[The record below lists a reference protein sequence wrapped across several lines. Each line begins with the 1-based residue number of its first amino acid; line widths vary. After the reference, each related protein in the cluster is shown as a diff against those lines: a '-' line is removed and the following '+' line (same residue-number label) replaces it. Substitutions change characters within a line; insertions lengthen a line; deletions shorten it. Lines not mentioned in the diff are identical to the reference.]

1 MATMATP
8 NATEAAPDAS
18 LPSLSSELVASVAVV
33 AIIEELHS
41 TEEAFVGDL
50 CTMVNTYLGPMRERH
65 VCDEVE
71 LRNLFSNGESL
82 LQTHQALLQHL
93 PTVRRLSSVGRNA
106 ETRERERNE
115 LTRCLKGTVGAFIA
129 LEPFLL
135 NHAEF
140 ASNYE
145 HVALETHRVLAQQ
158 PGFARFCHEAEQA
171 GALSLQALLVRPIE
185 RLCTYPRLF
194 ERLKKAAVAAQLGG
208 LSQNDET
215 LDELRVDPISSEE
228 SSLEEADTLI
238 RNLAMRVRAAA
249 PTATTRTGGGGGDAL
264 IDLMSRADEADRT
277 RLWGPDVR
285 APHVGASPIGS
296 DSQSVVDMRVAA
308 AVARAREGNKRRT
321 SGEPPIPAAARGSAP
336 KRRLSTPASLAAAAL
351 ALRPRIVGWRLPSPV
366 NLLSRRSS
374 RGAPSSVPSTPP
386 RRALDPGSPTSSHV
400 ADERSVGDE
409 REKLERLQL
418 DLTRSPPATDTDT
431 ALAFATPPPPKPLD
445 PTAKLLLSA
454 SRRLAAQMEVAAP
467 KDDEATA
474 TAAKSP
480 PPRASSRAPSRGGAT
495 LPESMGA
502 AAAHGDV
509 AAVMAWL
516 DDGGDVDA
524 TMDEAGG
531 ALRDASM
538 LLRAS
543 ACGHVAL
550 VAALLQRA
558 ADVELSNS
566 RGGTPLMLASL
577 HGHLPVVEVLLSRGA
592 LVDRF
597 DAKGYAAVHLAELG
611 GHAEVARRLQ
621 CVGPPPAE
629 SPLRRLEA
637 VYARRTGTADAA
649 VPGAPS
655 ASPSPP
661 SPGSAK
667 RIATAKVIALP
678 AAHPVDDGKRA
689 PRVIKVVSIS
699 PARLAPVPAPAASPV
714 GDGKRAP
721 RVIEGVNIS
730 PAKPPAAA
738 PAPPPRRAPAADPL
752 TAMLETQEAEMASAT
767 EVVVRAMPTA
777 TEGQEEVVRAMP
789 MRITAATIESDSDSD
804 DDNDDDDQLVQAAQA
819 ALLSAWSS
827 CSSRDRKLPQPVEI
841 LDPAAI
847 AREAILFA
855 QILEP
860 PQSPKLFPSLKPIFE
875 SDDNDDNEEPHM
887 RLTKMSAT
895 AAARPALRVP
905 GASPA
910 ASPVGD
916 GKRAPR
922 VIEGVNI
929 SPAKPPPPPSA
940 VDADW
945 EYYSH
950 VSRPVE
956 LSDPIAVARE
966 ALAFDE
972 VEPPQ
977 SPKLVPSLKPILE
990 DEEELLT
997 RPMSPIAESSAD
1009 FWDQSGGGS
1018 EQGSKEPLTP
1028 PHTDPAPP
1036 PSTPSPLEP
1045 PHTDPA
1051 PPPSTPP
1058 LSLRNLPST
1067 RDQEPPPTDPR
1078 MNPSACFALSPAP
1091 PPPPRHRHDMAEQLM
1106 VLTQAPAQAQ
1116 ALAPA
1121 LVIEETGA
1129 PAARA
1134 APPLS
1139 ALQVVDDEAQVPT
1152 KLSPEPEP
1160 MLDTAPEPD
1169 AIAAAS
1175 ADLEVVSKKEAAAKR
1190 EKAEALAAAAAAE
1203 LEAAKVEPSAKAA
1216 AALEAAKAEAL
1227 AKAET
1232 LASACAALEPTLGTA
1247 LVLARE
1253 GPPESPAGQ
1262 AAERLSVQPSE
1273 QPAERS
1279 WLTPEAQT
1287 VVPDAPSWL
1296 KRVVMMPASPSVFAG
1311 VPPSPDGRGGF
1322 RPSDGFRVAVRR
1334 DFARGGG
1341 VPAEGSE
1348 ASTAA
1353 TLGAAAAAEHAAA
1366 TLAAQNEAPAA
1377 APPRP
1382 RRASSVL
1389 LEAPAVA
1396 RAADM
1401 AAQQPIGSRRASF
1414 PPPPRPVSPQRP
1426 PRRLTFGMTSSSPP
1440 PPGETEGTPKT
1451 ELANGQLQTPAYS
1464 FPSPPSAP
1472 PSAQPARESPNKLPS
1487 PAVAVSIAVTSA
1499 VTSAVSSAK
1508 SPLESFLEHYK
1519 LDRMVMCLG
1528 PGQQE
1533 ALLRQPTFADGQRNG
1548 AADFAADF
1556 AVDGAVDG
1564 AANGATKTDE
1574 WLGGQSDWLRHKGM
1588 ATLPSPLSKTSAAR
1602 TQSPTN
1608 SHRSRNGSVSPD
1620 TPIRAASLILQ
1631 REPTALRGSDLYGTV
1646 RQRLRRVESFPAPPK
1661 TSSE

>member
-1 MATMATP
+1 MKHNMKHAPVTAFP
-8 NATEAAPDAS
+8 NATADADAS
-18 LPSLSSELVASVAVV
+18 PPSLSPELVASVTVV

-50 CTMVNTYLGPMRERH
+50 FTLVNTYLGPLRERH

-82 LQTHQALLQHL
+82 LQTHQALLQQL

-249 PTATTRTGGGGGDAL
+249 PTATTRTGGGGDDAL

-321 SGEPPIPAAARGSAP
+321 SGEPPSPAAAPGSAP

-351 ALRPRIVGWRLPSPV
+351 ALRPRKVVWKMQSPL

-374 RGAPSSVPSTPP
+374 RGAPSSVPTTPP
-386 RRALDPGSPTSSHV
+386 RPALDPGSPSSSHV
-400 ADERSVGDE
+400 ADETAVGAE
-409 REKLERLQL
+409 RDKLERLQL
-418 DLTRSPPATDTDT
+418 DLTRSPPATDTL
-431 ALAFATPPPPKPLD
+431 AHAFATPPPPKPLD

-454 SRRLAAQMEVAAP
+454 ARRLTAQMEAAAP
-467 KDDEATA
+467 EGGDEATA
-474 TAAKSP
+474 TAAESGI
-480 PPRASSRAPSRGGAT
+480 RATSRAASRGGAT

-502 AAAHGDV
+502 AAARGDV

-592 LVDRF
+592 LVDRL
-597 DAKGYAAVHLAELG
+597 DAKGYAAAHFAELG
-611 GHAEVARRLQ
+611 GHAEVARRLR
-621 CVGPPPAE
+621 CAGPPPTE

-637 VYARRTGTADAA
+637 VYARRTGKADAA

-661 SPGSAK
+661 SHSSASPSSAK
-667 RIATAKVIALP
+667 RIPAAKVIALP
-678 AAHPVDDGKRA
+678 AAHPVGDGKRA

-827 CSSRDRKLPQPVEI
+827 CSPRERKLPQPVEI

-847 AREAILFA
+847 AREAILFD
-855 QILEP
+855 QIAEP
-860 PQSPKLFPSLKPIFE
+860 PMSPKLVPSLKPILE
-875 SDDNDDNEEPHM
+875 SDDNDEEEPHM
-887 RLTKMSAT
+887 RLTKVSAT

-905 GASPA
+905 VPAPVASPA

-922 VIEGVNI
+922 VIEVVSVSPARLAPVPAPAASPVGDGKRAPRVI
-929 SPAKPPPPPSA
+929 EVVSVSPAKPPPTTPPAPSA
-940 VDADW
+940 ADADW

-990 DEEELLT
+990 DEEEPLT

-1036 PSTPSPLEP
+1036 PSTPSPL
-1045 PHTDPA
+1045 
-1051 PPPSTPP
+1051 
-1058 LSLRNLPST
+1058 
-1067 RDQEPPPTDPR
+1067 
-1078 MNPSACFALSPAP
+1078 
-1091 PPPPRHRHDMAEQLM
+1091 
-1106 VLTQAPAQAQ
+1106 
-1116 ALAPA
+1116 
-1121 LVIEETGA
+1121 
-1129 PAARA
+1129 
-1134 APPLS
+1134 
-1139 ALQVVDDEAQVPT
+1139 
-1152 KLSPEPEP
+1152 
-1160 MLDTAPEPD
+1160 
-1169 AIAAAS
+1169 
-1175 ADLEVVSKKEAAAKR
+1175 
-1190 EKAEALAAAAAAE
+1190 
-1203 LEAAKVEPSAKAA
+1203 
-1216 AALEAAKAEAL
+1216 
-1227 AKAET
+1227 
-1232 LASACAALEPTLGTA
+1232 
-1247 LVLARE
+1247 
-1253 GPPESPAGQ
+1253 
-1262 AAERLSVQPSE
+1262 
-1273 QPAERS
+1273 
-1279 WLTPEAQT
+1279 
-1287 VVPDAPSWL
+1287 
-1296 KRVVMMPASPSVFAG
+1296 
-1311 VPPSPDGRGGF
+1311 
-1322 RPSDGFRVAVRR
+1322 
-1334 DFARGGG
+1334 
-1341 VPAEGSE
+1341 
-1348 ASTAA
+1348 
-1353 TLGAAAAAEHAAA
+1353 
-1366 TLAAQNEAPAA
+1366 
-1377 APPRP
+1377 
-1382 RRASSVL
+1382 
-1389 LEAPAVA
+1389 
-1396 RAADM
+1396 
-1401 AAQQPIGSRRASF
+1401 
-1414 PPPPRPVSPQRP
+1414 
-1426 PRRLTFGMTSSSPP
+1426 
-1440 PPGETEGTPKT
+1440 
-1451 ELANGQLQTPAYS
+1451 
-1464 FPSPPSAP
+1464 
-1472 PSAQPARESPNKLPS
+1472 
-1487 PAVAVSIAVTSA
+1487 
-1499 VTSAVSSAK
+1499 
-1508 SPLESFLEHYK
+1508 
-1519 LDRMVMCLG
+1519 
-1528 PGQQE
+1528 
-1533 ALLRQPTFADGQRNG
+1533 
-1548 AADFAADF
+1548 
-1556 AVDGAVDG
+1556 
-1564 AANGATKTDE
+1564 
-1574 WLGGQSDWLRHKGM
+1574 
-1588 ATLPSPLSKTSAAR
+1588 
-1602 TQSPTN
+1602 
-1608 SHRSRNGSVSPD
+1608 
-1620 TPIRAASLILQ
+1620 
-1631 REPTALRGSDLYGTV
+1631 
-1646 RQRLRRVESFPAPPK
+1646 
-1661 TSSE
+1661 